1 MRATIIGGYFCE
13 KLQHWV
19 KVLRPTKDNHKPL
32 TYSKVR
38 HRMIGAERKAAY
50 EPTMEDQL
58 KQEAIKFLIR
68 KEAKLETS
76 KERP

>member
-19 KVLRPTKDNHKPL
+19 KVLRPTKDNHKHRIH
-32 TYSKVR
+32 SKVR

-50 EPTMEDQL
+50 EPRTEDHL
-58 KQEAIKFLIR
+58 RQEIIRFLIR
-68 KEAKLETS
+68 KEEKLETS
-76 KERP
+76 KEGS